1 MFDEQDG
8 DLGVVLGVVFGI
20 LALVIA
26 LVIGVGTY
34 QLRSATAAPAAAQP
48 AVEEIVY
55 VDIVE
60 VGDPLVK
67 IYFDVG
73 QKTLPADAGEAV
85 NTVVQALQAAPES
98 RALVSGFHDESGG
111 AAINAEV
118 AKQRALSVRDALL
131 AAGISADR
139 VLLRRPAVTL
149 GGGDAAE
156 ARRVEVRVQ

>member
-1 MFDEQDG
+1 MFDQEDSEI
-8 DLGVVLGVVFGI
+8 GVALGVVFGI
-20 LALVIA
+20 LALVVA
-26 LVIGVGTY
+26 LVIGLGTY
-34 QLRSATAAPAAAQP
+34 QLRSKPAAAST
-48 AVEEIVY
+48 VVVSEEVY
-55 VDIVE
+55 VDVVE
-60 VGDPLVK
+60 VGDALVK

-73 QKTLPADAGEAV
+73 QKALPANAAADIA
-85 NTVVQALQAAPES
+85 TVVAALQAAPDM

-118 AKQRALSVRDALL
+118 ARARAVSVRDALT
-131 AAGISADR
+131 AAGVAADR